1 MGGGAGQ
8 DTLTGGEGSD
18 IFRFDTALDA
28 VANVGTILDFGAAD
42 DAIWLDDTVFSA
54 LAVLGELPSSAF
66 KDTAAGAKDADDR
79 IVYNSAT
86 GNLYYDADGSGIAY
100 GNVNFATLSS
110 APGLT
115 AADFIVV

>member
-1 MGGGAGQ
+1 LGGGAGQ

-28 VANVGTILDFGAAD
+28 VANVGTILDFSAAD
-42 DAIWLDDTVFSA
+42 DSIWLDDAVFSVLSA
-54 LAVLGELPSSAF
+54 LRQPASSAS

-100 GNVNFATLSS
+100 GNVKFATLSS
-110 APGLT
+110 APGLA